1 MSSAKLEYTPPNS
14 AKAREQRA
22 ELNAQIQAYLNG
34 GGVIKEVPSYQSA
47 QFTPTPILQGA
58 NKTRKEMAAARKRG
72 KKKMRKGVMA

>member
-22 ELNAQIQAYLNG
+22 ELNPQIQAFLNG
-34 GGVIKEVPSYQSA
+34 GGIIKEIPSYNST